1 MAPASESDAKLL
13 ELLKL
18 PQDEE
23 EVDGFL
29 FSQMAWSIVVPMA
42 LRTTIELGVFD
53 IIAKE
58 GEGAKL
64 SAKDIVDDI
73 GTKNPEAASMLDR
86 VLRLLASHSLLSCSV
101 VEDPQSSNNLHQR
114 LYSLSPV
121 SKYFLGDAD
130 GVSLGPSLWL
140 HLDKVFTQSWNELKG
155 AILEGGIPFNRA
167 HGMHVFE
174 YAKIDGR
181 FNEVFNKAMHNSSTL
196 LMKRILDV
204 YKGFDHINKLV
215 DVGGGVGATIKL
227 ITSKHPH
234 ILGINFDLPHVIEC
248 ASAYDD
254 GMNELKGAILEGGIP
269 FNRAH
274 GMHVFEYAKIDG
286 RFNEVFNKAMHNSS
300 TLLMKRILDVYKGF
314 DHINK
319 LVDVGG
325 GVGATIK
332 LITSKHPHI
341 LGINFDLPHVIEC
354 ASAYDDGVEH
364 VGGDMFESVP
374 NGDAIFM
381 KRILYDWGDEKC
393 LKILKN
399 CLKAIPNDGK
409 VIVVETMVFIVPEPT
424 SFAKNAFGN
433 DVIMM
438 TQMPGG
444 IERTKQDFM
453 ELAHGSGFSGIRF
466 VCCVSSVWV
475 MEFYK

>member
-1 MAPASESDAKLL
+1 MAPASESNAKLL
-13 ELLKL
+13 EILKL

-23 EVDGFL
+23 EVDVFL
-29 FSQMAWSIVVPMA
+29 FSQMAWSIVVPMVV
-42 LRTTIELGVFD
+42 RTTIELGVFD

-58 GEGAKL
+58 GKGAKL
-64 SAKDIVDDI
+64 SAKDIADHI
-73 GTKNPEAASMLDR
+73 GSNNPEAASMLDR
-86 VLRLLASHSLLSCSV
+86 LLRLLASHSLLSCSV
-101 VEDPQSSNNLHQR
+101 VKDPVESSNNLHQR

-121 SKYFLGDAD
+121 SKYFVGDAD
-130 GVSLGPSLWL
+130 GVSLGPSLLL

-254 GMNELKGAILEGGIP
+254 A
-269 FNRAH
+269 
-274 GMHVFEYAKIDG
+274 
-286 RFNEVFNKAMHNSS
+286 
-300 TLLMKRILDVYKGF
+300 
-314 DHINK
+314 
-319 LVDVGG
+319 
-325 GVGATIK
+325 
-332 LITSKHPHI
+332 
-341 LGINFDLPHVIEC
+341 
-354 ASAYDDGVEH
+354 VEH

-381 KRILYDWGDEKC
+381 KSSSILNDWDDEHC
-393 LKILKN
+393 LKLPKN
-399 CLKAIPNDGK
+399 CHKAIPNDWK
-409 VIVVETMVFIVPEPT
+409 VIVVHITCFLVYLSQQLLP
-424 SFAKNAFGN
+424 
-433 DVIMM
+433 
-438 TQMPGG
+438 
-444 IERTKQDFM
+444 RTHLDLM
-453 ELAHGSGFSGIRF
+453 S
-466 VCCVSSVWV
+466 
-475 MEFYK
+475 

>member
-1 MAPASESDAKLL
+1 MNSKA
-13 ELLKL
+13 
-18 PQDEE
+18 
-23 EVDGFL
+23 
-29 FSQMAWSIVVPMA
+29 
-42 LRTTIELGVFD
+42 
-53 IIAKE
+53 
-58 GEGAKL
+58 
-64 SAKDIVDDI
+64 
-73 GTKNPEAASMLDR
+73 
-86 VLRLLASHSLLSCSV
+86 
-101 VEDPQSSNNLHQR
+101 
-114 LYSLSPV
+114 SLSNIP
-121 SKYFLGDAD
+121 LPIIM
-130 GVSLGPSLWL
+130 LPTPIPLPLPPIPTPSLPG
-140 HLDKVFTQSWNELKG
+140 NELKG

-174 YAKIDGR
+174 YAKID
-181 FNEVFNKAMHNSSTL
+181 
-196 LMKRILDV
+196 
-204 YKGFDHINKLV
+204 
-215 DVGGGVGATIKL
+215 
-227 ITSKHPH
+227 P
-234 ILGINFDLPHVIEC
+234 
-248 ASAYDD
+248 
-254 GMNELKGAILEGGIP
+254 
-269 FNRAH
+269 
-274 GMHVFEYAKIDG
+274 

-381 KRILYDWGDEKC
+381 KRILHDWRDEEC

-399 CLKAIPNDGK
+399 CLKAIPTDGK
-409 VIVVETMVFIVPEPT
+409 VIVVETMVSIVPEPT
-424 SFAKNAFGN
+424 FFAKNAFVN

-453 ELAHGSGFSGIRF
+453 NLAHGSGFSGIRF
-466 VCCVSSVWV
+466 VCCVSSFWV

>member
-1 MAPASESDAKLL
+1 MAPASESNAKLL
-13 ELLKL
+13 EILKL

-23 EVDGFL
+23 EVDVFL
-29 FSQMAWSIVVPMA
+29 FSQMAWSIVVPMVV
-42 LRTTIELGVFD
+42 RTTIELGVFD

-58 GEGAKL
+58 GKGAKL
-64 SAKDIVDDI
+64 SAKDIADHI
-73 GTKNPEAASMLDR
+73 GSNNPEAASMLDR
-86 VLRLLASHSLLSCSV
+86 LLRLLASHSLLSCSV
-101 VEDPQSSNNLHQR
+101 VKDPVESSNNLHQR

-121 SKYFLGDAD
+121 SKYFVGDAD
-130 GVSLGPSLWL
+130 GVSLGPSLLL

-254 GMNELKGAILEGGIP
+254 A
-269 FNRAH
+269 
-274 GMHVFEYAKIDG
+274 
-286 RFNEVFNKAMHNSS
+286 
-300 TLLMKRILDVYKGF
+300 
-314 DHINK
+314 
-319 LVDVGG
+319 
-325 GVGATIK
+325 
-332 LITSKHPHI
+332 
-341 LGINFDLPHVIEC
+341 
-354 ASAYDDGVEH
+354 VEH

-381 KRILYDWGDEKC
+381 KRILHDWGDDEC
-393 LKILKN
+393 LKILKI

-409 VIVVETMVFIVPEPT
+409 VIVVETIVPIVPEPT
-424 SFAKNAFGN
+424 SFAKNAFRN

-444 IERTKQDFM
+444 IERTKQDYM
-453 ELAHGSGFSGIRF
+453 DLANGSGFSGIRF
-466 VCCVSSVWV
+466 SSSILNDWDDEHCLKLPKNCHKAIPNDWKFPL
-475 MEFYK
+475 EFEEIC

>member
-1 MAPASESDAKLL
+1 MARPSESDAKLL
-13 ELLKL
+13 EHFKL

-58 GEGAKL
+58 GKGAKL
-64 SAKDIVDDI
+64 SAKDIVDHI
-73 GTKNPEAASMLDR
+73 GTNNPEAASMLDR
-86 VLRLLASHSLLSCSV
+86 LLRLLASHSLLSCSV
-101 VEDPQSSNNLHQR
+101 VEDPQSSNNLNHR

-121 SKYFLGDAD
+121 SKYFVGDAD

-174 YAKIDGR
+174 YAKIDPR

-227 ITSKHPH
+227 ITSKHPR

-248 ASAYDD
+248 ASAY
-254 GMNELKGAILEGGIP
+254 E
-269 FNRAH
+269 
-274 GMHVFEYAKIDG
+274 
-286 RFNEVFNKAMHNSS
+286 
-300 TLLMKRILDVYKGF
+300 
-314 DHINK
+314 
-319 LVDVGG
+319 
-325 GVGATIK
+325 
-332 LITSKHPHI
+332 
-341 LGINFDLPHVIEC
+341 
-354 ASAYDDGVEH
+354 DGVKH
-364 VGGDMFESVP
+364 VGGDMFQSVP

-381 KRILYDWGDEKC
+381 KRILHDWGDEEC

-409 VIVVETMVFIVPEPT
+409 VIVVETMVSIVPEPT

-453 ELAHGSGFSGIRF
+453 DLAHGSGFSGIRF

>member
-1 MAPASESDAKLL
+1 MAPVSESDAKLL

-42 LRTTIELGVFD
+42 LRTTIELRVFD

-58 GEGAKL
+58 GKGAKL
-64 SAKDIVDDI
+64 SAKDIVDHI
-73 GTKNPEAASMLDR
+73 GTNNPEAASMLDR

-101 VEDPQSSNNLHQR
+101 VKDPESSNNLHHR

-121 SKYFLGDAD
+121 SKYFVTDADD
-130 GVSLGPSLWL
+130 GVSLGPSLLL

-174 YAKIDGR
+174 YAKID
-181 FNEVFNKAMHNSSTL
+181 
-196 LMKRILDV
+196 
-204 YKGFDHINKLV
+204 
-215 DVGGGVGATIKL
+215 
-227 ITSKHPH
+227 P
-234 ILGINFDLPHVIEC
+234 
-248 ASAYDD
+248 
-254 GMNELKGAILEGGIP
+254 
-269 FNRAH
+269 
-274 GMHVFEYAKIDG
+274 

-364 VGGDMFESVP
+364 MGGDMFESVP

-381 KRILYDWGDEKC
+381 KTILHDWGDEEC

-409 VIVVETMVFIVPEPT
+409 VIVVETMVPIVAEPT
-424 SFAKNAFGN
+424 SLAKNAFRN

-453 ELAHGSGFSGIRF
+453 DLAHGSGFSGIRF
-466 VCCVSSVWV
+466 VCCVSSFWV